1 MKVEFHD
8 YAVNERPVRSFDNA
22 DELLDFLRQFRT
34 EEFASAELL
43 ADNGFRLTIGIDGDI
58 TFVQFSSEDGY
69 PPYSMAI
76 SPTVVVEGMHIFLV
90 TNEGTEMYG
99 RHCLAFPVFEEV
111 VRHFVETG
119 EKTPAIQWEDA

>member
-58 TFVQFSSEDGY
+58 TFVSSAVK
-69 PPYSMAI
+69 MAI
-76 SPTVVVEGMHIFLV
+76 LH
-90 TNEGTEMYG
+90 
-99 RHCLAFPVFEEV
+99 
-111 VRHFVETG
+111 
-119 EKTPAIQWEDA
+119 TPWPSRPRSSWKACTYFW